1 MNSSYRNVVAALLFC
16 AVAAMGETNWI
27 DWGYGRPSVNVVTNA
42 PSYRAFTS
50 EVARLDNKVDNV
62 VAGSGVTNHAEL
74 INTDWTSS
82 GHSGTPARL
91 AGFFEGG
98 MAGYSALGPGL
109 YFDGS
114 DFLSL
119 SNDIIVGAAAG
130 SSALDRVAAVESNLA
145 DVAEAAAYAYS
156 PTNQPFALTNILVS
170 AVLEPG
176 GWWRLYVITNGVKG
190 EMQ

>member
-1 MNSSYRNVVAALLFC
+1 MNSFCRNVVAASLFC

-27 DWGYGRPSVNVVTNA
+27 DWGYGRPGVTVVTNA

-74 INTDWTSS
+74 IGLDWTSS
-82 GHSGTPARL
+82 GHSGMPARL

-119 SNDIIVGAAAG
+119 SNDIIDGAAAG
-130 SSALDRVAAVESNLA
+130 SAALDHMVMVESNLT
-145 DVAEAAAYAYS
+145 DVANAAAYAYS

-170 AVLEPG
+170 AVLGEN
-176 GWWRLYVITNGVKG
+176 GWWRLYVITNGIKG